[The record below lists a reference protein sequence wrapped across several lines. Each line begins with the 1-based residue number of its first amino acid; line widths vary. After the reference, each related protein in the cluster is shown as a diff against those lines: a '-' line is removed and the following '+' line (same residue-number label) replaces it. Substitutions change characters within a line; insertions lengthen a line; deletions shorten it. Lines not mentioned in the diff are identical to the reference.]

1 MFAMLKGKPCK
12 IISITTSKTGKHGHA
27 KANITGL
34 DIFTGK
40 KYMDISPTSHTM
52 TQPVVKNTSYSLCDI
67 DDDGMASLMTDEG
80 EMKEDVRFP
89 DQDSPDSTLGD
100 RIRAEFDADKEVFC
114 VVTAAM
120 GQEAITGYKV
130 GTE

>member
-1 MFAMLKGKPCK
+1 MYAMLKGKPCK

-67 DDDGMASLMTDEG
+67 SDDGMASLMTEEG
-80 EMKEDVRFP
+80 EMKEDVKFP
-89 DQDSPDSTLGD
+89 DANSPDPELGNK
-100 RIRAEFDADKEVFC
+100 IRAQFDDDKARREFFC
-114 VVTAAM
+114 FCT
-120 GQEAITGYKV
+120 TFFL
-130 GTE
+130 

>member
-1 MFAMLKGKPCK
+1 MYAMLKGKPCK

-67 DDDGMASLMTDEG
+67 SDDGMASLMTEEG
-80 EMKEDVRFP
+80 EMKEDVKFP
-89 DQDSPDSTLGD
+89 DVNSPDPELGD
-100 RIRAEFDADKEVFC
+100 KIRAAFDDDKARRDPFFFVRLFL
-114 VVTAAM
+114 VT
-120 GQEAITGYKV
+120 
-130 GTE
+130 